1 MSCAEEFSAWS
12 ELILICMLQ
21 IYSGILHWC
30 RTSTST
36 FASWNVCISNSCQG
50 YGPIFWSS
58 LGISWP
64 KLWTP
69 ACPYPERVRIIAN
82 LYGKWKCF
90 CAHSVIII
98 CRCPTS
104 SLDYSSWLLLKR
116 LEWVLFTLALE
127 QSVHLG
133 HSMCQT
139 MWWRPKGGPLK
150 RLSGNS
156 AQLSSLELQVYPTK
170 SVNNISTATQK
181 CFIWHIESGSR
192 SDSVAVWWDCA
203 AFAPVLVLAVF

>member
-1 MSCAEEFSAWS
+1 MFASRIRAKAMALSFGVHWVYPGLSFAHLLVHIQKEWG
-12 ELILICMLQ
+12 LLQ
-21 IYSGILHWC
+21 IYMESG
-30 RTSTST
+30 
-36 FASWNVCISNSCQG
+36 
-50 YGPIFWSS
+50 
-58 LGISWP
+58 
-64 KLWTP
+64 
-69 ACPYPERVRIIAN
+69 
-82 LYGKWKCF
+82 KCY

-116 LEWVLFTLALE
+116 LELVLFTLALE

-156 AQLSSLELQVYPTK
+156 AQLSSLEWQVYPTK

-192 SDSVAVWWDCA
+192 SDTVAVWWDCA